1 MSLDLDTNKKK
12 GVTRVAT
19 DILTN
24 AFPVA
29 ANFPVG
35 EIATSHMLIAT
46 YDTTAGSIVLTPAAI
61 VGVEEGDKLMIQKV
75 SADANTITYTDASG
89 QTYAFIN
96 AEWEYGSLVWNGTGW
111 DTFG

>member
-1 MSLDLDTNKKK
+1 MSLDLDTNRKKW
-12 GVTRVAT
+12 VTRVAA
-19 DILTN
+19 DIIDN
-24 AFPVA
+24 SFPIA
-29 ANFPVG
+29 GDFPVG

-46 YDTTAGSIVLTPAAI
+46 YDTSAGDIVLTPAAI
-61 VGVEEGDKLMIQKV
+61 VGVEEGDKLMLQKV
-75 SADANTITYTDASG
+75 STDTNTITYTDASG